1 MAGQGG
7 PALNPAEIPSLQK
20 FMRRRMMKLARIILS
35 ALLAL
40 HVLPLYAQSAA
51 RPIRLVVPYPPGG
64 IADMLAREVATPL
77 AAVLGQ
83 AVVIENKG
91 GGAGALGSSLVKNA
105 EPDGLTLLFTNV
117 GPSAI
122 APAMSKAPPYDA
134 VADFRAVTLVSRAPL
149 MLVARSDAGFN
160 DIRQLIAAAKA
171 KPAAIEY
178 SSAGV
183 GSFGHLSTELFAQAA
198 GIRLLHVP
206 YQGQAPATLALLTG
220 EVKIALTSPS
230 AQLFDMVRSGKLRLL
245 GVSTTKPTELV
256 PGAQPI
262 ADVIPGFDS
271 QYWFGIVAP
280 AKVSD
285 AAVARIDGAMRKV
298 LADPAIAAKFRT
310 IGNEIGSGTPALF
323 QKLIADEASRW
334 KEVVKAANI
343 QSAD

>member
-1 MAGQGG
+1 
-7 PALNPAEIPSLQK
+7 
-20 FMRRRMMKLARIILS
+20 MKLAKAIFS

-40 HVLPLYAQSAA
+40 HAFPMQAQGTAS
-51 RPIRLVVPYPPGG
+51 PIRLVVPYPPGG
-64 IADMLAREVATPL
+64 IADMLAREVASPL

-83 AVVIENKG
+83 AIVVENKG
-91 GGAGALGSSLVKNA
+91 GGAGSLGSSLVKNA

-122 APAMSKAPPYDA
+122 APAMSKSPPYDP
-134 VADFRAVTLVSRAPL
+134 VKDFRAVSLVSRAPL
-149 MLVARSDAGFN
+149 MLVARSDAN
-160 DIRQLIAAAKA
+160 IKDIRQLISIAKA
-171 KPAAIEY
+171 NPAAIEY
-178 SSAGV
+178 SSAGI

-245 GVSTTKPTELV
+245 GVSTSKPTELV

-285 AAVARIDGAMRKV
+285 ATVARIDAATRKV

-310 IGNEIGSGTPALF
+310 IGNEVGTGTPLQF

-334 KEVVKAANI
+334 REVVKAANI
-343 QSAD
+343 ESVN